1 MAVKRDGSPNK
12 FDPFKEL
19 FIIVSVQL
27 LRFEIEFP
35 FKENALMTFAEWLW
49 RLISNFG
56 LIIRR
61 GHSHGRLPVL
71 AAYLRIELK
80 RFFLVNLLGRK
91 MTSESIF
98 GYRIHFFNYET
109 FATLFEEVYIPD
121 VYYFSS
127 LSSEPFVIDC
137 GSNIGMAVLYF
148 KRLYPNC
155 SITAF
160 EADDATFKVLERNVS
175 TNGLEHVTLVN
186 KALYDS
192 KGTVTFYV
200 SPNQPGQLVQSTR
213 KESLVTSVPKVVESE
228 VLSDYVTRD
237 VDFLKMDIEGAEDRV
252 MNNLFENRKLSFI
265 KEMVIEYHHHM
276 THDEDKLGAFLS
288 VMEASNVGYQ
298 IKAPLVPP
306 FQRGEFQCLLVY
318 AYRLNGTTEIVN
330 S

>member
-1 MAVKRDGSPNK
+1 
-12 FDPFKEL
+12 
-19 FIIVSVQL
+19 
-27 LRFEIEFP
+27 
-35 FKENALMTFAEWLW
+35 MTFSEWLW

-61 GHSHGRLPVL
+61 GHSHGRFPVL

-80 RFFLVNLLGRK
+80 RFFLVKLLGRK

-127 LSSEPFVIDC
+127 LSPEPFVIDC

-160 EADDATFKVLERNVS
+160 EADDATFKILERNVS
-175 TNGLEHVTLVN
+175 TNGLENVALVN

-213 KESLVTSVPKVVESE
+213 KESLVTSVAKVVESE
-228 VLSDYVTRD
+228 VLSDYITRD

-288 VMEASNVGYQ
+288 VMEQSNIGYQ

-306 FQRGEFQCLLVY
+306 FQRGEFQGLLVY
-318 AYRLNGTTEIVN
+318 AYRLNGSTDII

>member
-1 MAVKRDGSPNK
+1 
-12 FDPFKEL
+12 
-19 FIIVSVQL
+19 
-27 LRFEIEFP
+27 
-35 FKENALMTFAEWLW
+35 MTFAEWIW
-49 RLISNFG
+49 RLVSNFG
-56 LIIRR
+56 LIVRR

-80 RFFLVNLLGRK
+80 RFFLVHLLGRK
-91 MTSESIF
+91 ITSESIF

-127 LSSEPFVIDC
+127 SSSEPFVIDC

-155 SITAF
+155 RITAF
-160 EADDATFKVLERNVS
+160 EADDVTFKVLEQNVS

-200 SPNQPGQLVQSTR
+200 SPNQPGQLVQSMR
-213 KESLVTSVPKVVESE
+213 KESLATSVAKLVESE
-228 VLSDYVTRD
+228 VLSDYVARE

-252 MNNLFENRKLSFI
+252 MNDLFENQKLSFI

-276 THDEDKLGAFLS
+276 TQNEDRLGAFLS
-288 VMEASNVGYQ
+288 VMERSNVGYQ

-306 FQRGEFQCLLVY
+306 FRRGEFQGLLIY
-318 AYRLNGTTEIVN
+318 AYRLNGC
-330 S
+330 

>member
-1 MAVKRDGSPNK
+1 
-12 FDPFKEL
+12 
-19 FIIVSVQL
+19 
-27 LRFEIEFP
+27 
-35 FKENALMTFAEWLW
+35 MTFTEWLW

-61 GHSHGRLPVL
+61 GHSHGRFPVL

-91 MTSESIF
+91 ITSESIF

-127 LSSEPFVIDC
+127 SSREPFVIDC

-192 KGTVTFYV
+192 KGTVTFYI

-213 KESLVTSVPKVVESE
+213 KESLATSVAKVVESE

-276 THDEDKLGAFLS
+276 THDEDRLGAFLS
-288 VMEASNVGYQ
+288 VMERSNVGYQ

-306 FQRGEFQCLLVY
+306 FRRGEFQCLLVY
-318 AYRLNGTTEIVN
+318 AYRLNGTTDIVDR
-330 S
+330 